1 MKYNSNDLEYLKK
14 YIHPEDNL
22 EEAIKRLEKGEPV
35 QYIVGDVDFYGN
47 IIKVNKNV
55 LIPRRETEEL
65 VEKTMEY
72 IKKLFSNQDINILD
86 IGTGSGCIPITLKKH
101 FPNST
106 VSAVDISQEALDVAV
121 DNSLSN
127 NVSINFI
134 LSNLF
139 ENVSGK
145 YHCIISN
152 PPYIKEDEEIMDIVK
167 NNEPHLALY
176 APNEGLYFYEEILK
190 EANKYLEDKFI
201 IAFEIGET
209 QGQDI
214 LEIAGKYFP
223 TSKLLLEKDLQ
234 HLDRFVFIINE

>member
-1 MKYNSNDLEYLKK
+1 MNELEYLKK

-22 EEAIKRLEKGEPV
+22 EEAIKRLEAGEPV

-65 VEKTMEY
+65 VEKTIEY
-72 IKKLFSNQDINILD
+72 IKKLFPNQNISMLD

-101 FPNST
+101 FPNSNI
-106 VSAVDISQEALDVAV
+106 SAVDISEDALKVAV

-127 NVSINFI
+127 NVNINFI
-134 LSNLF
+134 QSNIF

-209 QGQDI
+209 QGEDI
-214 LEIAGKYFP
+214 LAIAGKYFP

>member
-1 MKYNSNDLEYLKK
+1 MNELEYLKK
-14 YIHPEDNL
+14 YIHSEDNL
-22 EEAIKRLEKGEPV
+22 EEAIKRLEQGEPV

-65 VEKTMEY
+65 VEKTGEF
-72 IKKLFSNQDINILD
+72 IKKLFPNQEISIID

-101 FPNST
+101 FPTSN
-106 VSAVDISQEALDVAV
+106 VSAVDISEEALKVAV
-121 DNSLSN
+121 DNSKSN
-127 NVSINFI
+127 DVEINFI
-134 LSNLF
+134 HSNLF

-190 EANKYLEDKFI
+190 EANKYLEEKFI

-214 LEIAGKYFP
+214 LAIAGKYFP
-223 TSKLLLEKDLQ
+223 QSKLILEKDLQ

>member
-1 MKYNSNDLEYLKK
+1 MNELEYLKK

-22 EEAIKRLEKGEPV
+22 EEAIKRLEAGEPV

-65 VEKTMEY
+65 VEKTIEY
-72 IKKLFSNQDINILD
+72 IKKLFPNQNISMLD

-101 FPNST
+101 FPNSNI
-106 VSAVDISQEALDVAV
+106 SAVDISEDALKVAV

-127 NVSINFI
+127 NVNIDFI
-134 LSNLF
+134 QSNLF

-190 EANKYLEDKFI
+190 EANKYLEDQFI

-209 QGQDI
+209 QGEDI
-214 LEIAGKYFP
+214 LAIAGKYFP

>member
-1 MKYNSNDLEYLKK
+1 MNELEYLKK
-14 YIHPEDNL
+14 YLHPEDNL

-65 VEKTMEY
+65 VEKTMEL
-72 IKKLFSNQDINILD
+72 IKKLFPNQNISILD
-86 IGTGSGCIPITLKKH
+86 IGTGSGCIPITLKKY
-101 FPNST
+101 FPNNNIN
-106 VSAVDISQEALDVAV
+106 AIDISQEALKVAV

-127 NVSINFI
+127 NVNINFI
-134 LSNLF
+134 QSNLF

-152 PPYIKEDEEIMDIVK
+152 PPYIKENEEIMDIVK

-214 LEIAGKYFP
+214 INIAGKYFP
-223 TSKLLLEKDLQ
+223 NSKIILEKDLQ
-234 HLDRFVFIINE
+234 HLDRFIFVINE

>member
-1 MKYNSNDLEYLKK
+1 M
-14 YIHPEDNL
+14 
-22 EEAIKRLEKGEPV
+22 
-35 QYIVGDVDFYGN
+35 
-47 IIKVNKNV
+47 
-55 LIPRRETEEL
+55 
-65 VEKTMEY
+65 
-72 IKKLFSNQDINILD
+72 LD

-101 FPNST
+101 FPNSNI
-106 VSAVDISQEALDVAV
+106 SAVDISEDALKVAV

-127 NVSINFI
+127 NVNINFI
-134 LSNLF
+134 QSNLF

-176 APNEGLYFYEEILK
+176 APNKGLYFYEEILK

-214 LEIAGKYFP
+214 LAIAGKYFP
-223 TSKLLLEKDLQ
+223 TSKLILEKDLQ

>member
-1 MKYNSNDLEYLKK
+1 MNELEYLKK

-22 EEAIKRLEKGEPV
+22 EEAIKRLEAGEPV

-65 VEKTMEY
+65 VEKTIEY
-72 IKKLFSNQDINILD
+72 IKKLFPNQNISMLD

-101 FPNST
+101 FPTSNI
-106 VSAVDISQEALDVAV
+106 SAVDISEDALKVAV

-127 NVSINFI
+127 NVNINFI
-134 LSNLF
+134 QSNLF
-139 ENVSGK
+139 ENASGK

-201 IAFEIGET
+201 ISFEIGET
-209 QGQDI
+209 QGEDI
-214 LEIAGKYFP
+214 LAIAGKYFP